1 MHFDSDPF
9 IYLCG
14 KRGRGGGGVGAKT
27 QILALYWSFSSDG
40 AANVSVKG
48 LMLLGRRPQLEATHP
63 PLLISKQTYTKERKR
78 RKKER
83 EERKEREEEKE
94 EEKNTRS
101 A

>member
-1 MHFDSDPF
+1 MCILIQILSCT
-9 IYLCG
+9 YAG
-14 KRGRGGGGVGAKT
+14 KGGGEGGFGAKT
-27 QILALYWSFSSDG
+27 QISALYWSFHSSDG

-63 PLLISKQTYTKERKR
+63 PPLISKQTYTKE

-94 EEKNTRS
+94 EKKNTRS